1 MPIPVLERRKYVLN
15 GFIGHTTYSGKAAV
29 GKIRRFRLQRILQ
42 SVSMPDFDF
51 NDFSQR
57 QNRENKAENAGE
69 LSEEMLAEQDL
80 LMEEI
85 VNNLNSTPMGQV
97 LKKLAS
103 LPEVRQ
109 QKVLNVRQQ
118 LTSGS
123 YDLGERLDVVLDK
136 VLEELTA

>member
-1 MPIPVLERRKYVLN
+1 MSDRDLN
-15 GFIGHTTYSGKAAV
+15 TDNNS
-29 GKIRRFRLQRILQ
+29 
-42 SVSMPDFDF
+42 
-51 NDFSQR
+51 
-57 QNRENKAENAGE
+57 GE

-85 VNNLNSTPMGQV
+85 VNNLNNTPVGQV
-97 LKKLAS
+97 LKKLAA

-123 YDLGERLDVVLDK
+123 YDLSERLDVILDK

>member
-1 MPIPVLERRKYVLN
+1 MHFA
-15 GFIGHTTYSGKAAV
+15 GCF
-29 GKIRRFRLQRILQ
+29 
-42 SVSMPDFDF
+42 SMSDFDF
-51 NDFSQR
+51 KDGSQ
-57 QNRENKAENAGE
+57 QGSDNNAGE
-69 LSEEMLAEQDL
+69 MSEEMLAEQDL

-85 VNNLNSTPMGQV
+85 INNLNNTPVGQV

-118 LTSGS
+118 LTSGN

>member
-1 MPIPVLERRKYVLN
+1 M
-15 GFIGHTTYSGKAAV
+15 SDC
-29 GKIRRFRLQRILQ
+29 
-42 SVSMPDFDF
+42 DFK
-51 NDFSQR
+51 NFSPR
-57 QNRENKAENAGE
+57 QNPENNAGE

-85 VNNLNSTPMGQV
+85 TNNLNNTPMGQV

-123 YDLGERLDVVLDK
+123 YDLSERLDVVLDK

>member
-1 MPIPVLERRKYVLN
+1 M
-15 GFIGHTTYSGKAAV
+15 S
-29 GKIRRFRLQRILQ
+29 
-42 SVSMPDFDF
+42 DFDF
-51 NDFSQR
+51 KDGS
-57 QNRENKAENAGE
+57 GE
-69 LSEEMLAEQDL
+69 MSEEMLAEQDL

-85 VNNLNSTPMGQV
+85 INNLNNTPVGQV

>member
-1 MPIPVLERRKYVLN
+1 M
-15 GFIGHTTYSGKAAV
+15 S
-29 GKIRRFRLQRILQ
+29 
-42 SVSMPDFDF
+42 DFDF
-51 NDFSQR
+51 KDGSQASGD
-57 QNRENKAENAGE
+57 NNADE
-69 LSEEMLAEQDL
+69 MSEEMLAEQDL

-85 VNNLNSTPMGQV
+85 INNLNNTPVGQV
-97 LKKLAS
+97 LKKLAA

>member
-1 MPIPVLERRKYVLN
+1 MFAGRKAV
-15 GFIGHTTYSGKAAV
+15 TTRA
-29 GKIRRFRLQRILQ
+29 
-42 SVSMPDFDF
+42 
-51 NDFSQR
+51 
-57 QNRENKAENAGE
+57 E

-85 VNNLNSTPMGQV
+85 INNLNNTPVGQV
-97 LKKLAS
+97 LKKLAA

-123 YDLGERLDVVLDK
+123 YDLNERLDVVLDK

>member
-1 MPIPVLERRKYVLN
+1 MSQTDLWDIQYIVVRLR
-15 GFIGHTTYSGKAAV
+15 V
-29 GKIRRFRLQRILQ
+29 GKTEVSALALFAGCF
-42 SVSMPDFDF
+42 SMPDFDF
-51 NDFSQR
+51 KDFSQR
-57 QNRENKAENAGE
+57 PNRDNNASE

-85 VNNLNSTPMGQV
+85 IDNLNNTPIGQV
-97 LKKLAS
+97 LKKLAA

-109 QKVLNVRQQ
+109 QKILNLRQQ

-123 YDLGERLDVVLDK
+123 YDLSERLDVVLDK

>member
-1 MPIPVLERRKYVLN
+1 M
-15 GFIGHTTYSGKAAV
+15 S
-29 GKIRRFRLQRILQ
+29 
-42 SVSMPDFDF
+42 DFDF
-51 NDFSQR
+51 KDRSQR
-57 QNRENKAENAGE
+57 SGDNNAGE
-69 LSEEMLAEQDL
+69 MSEEMLAEQDL

-85 VNNLNSTPMGQV
+85 INNLNNTPVGQV
-97 LKKLAS
+97 LKKLAA

-123 YDLGERLDVVLDK
+123 YDLSERLDVVLDK